1 MFRYFENLVD
11 PYGPYPQTDTPP
23 RKLLPFLLTYAQP
36 FRRVFWAAGLMSL
49 VVAAVEVGLIS
60 YMGRIVDLL
69 NTGDAATSPTLAVE
83 IRPRHPCEIHPRHPR
98 RARSRRRI
106 RDRSRARRVGVRCG
120 RGRAPTP
127 S

>member
-49 VVAAVEVGLIS
+49 VVAAVEAEKI
-60 YMGRIVDLL
+60 
-69 NTGDAATSPTLAVE
+69 
-83 IRPRHPCEIHPRHPR
+83 
-98 RARSRRRI
+98 
-106 RDRSRARRVGVRCG
+106 
-120 RGRAPTP
+120 RGRLSHHLRRLPGGELEPGHETPESDVCNRLRPTMKHP
-127 S
+127 KVMYVTGSARP